1 VDLGGL
7 IYIGLKKT
15 QARASQPKFYC
26 LSYDIFIL
34 FYKET
39 NDPLF
44 FFKKNNT
51 SKELLVETGDALF
64 VCLDSNHY
72 YSGGKSGQI
81 FVYFK
86 NIFFNLFSH
95 KSCNKHL

>member
-1 VDLGGL
+1 MDLGSL
-7 IYIGLKKT
+7 IYVGLKKT
-15 QARASQPKFYC
+15 QARASQHGLAC
-26 LSYDIFIL
+26 LGYDIFIL

-39 NDPLF
+39 NDPF
-44 FFKKNNT
+44 FFLNNNT
-51 SKELLVETGDALF
+51 SKELLVEAGDALF

-72 YSGGKSGQI
+72 YNGKKSGQI

-95 KSCNKHL
+95 KSCNKHP